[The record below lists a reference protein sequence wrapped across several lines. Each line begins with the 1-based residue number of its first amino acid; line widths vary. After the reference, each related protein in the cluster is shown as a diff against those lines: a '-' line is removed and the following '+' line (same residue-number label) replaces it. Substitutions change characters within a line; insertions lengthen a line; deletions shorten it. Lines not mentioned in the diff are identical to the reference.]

1 MTPRPAP
8 PGSKIEWERTI
19 PGVGRFYIHG
29 AVFRKEGKS
38 YLLRVEV
45 PEKNMSV
52 ACLIM
57 PDGAV
62 RKWYFNWEAREAE
75 IRSVI
80 EGARE
85 FVLAHHVLTS

>member
-19 PGVGRFYIHG
+19 PRVGHFYIHG
-29 AVFRKEGKS
+29 AVFRKGWKS
-38 YLLRVEV
+38 YLLRTKIVDM
-45 PEKNMSV
+45 NTSV
-52 ACLIM
+52 VCLIM
-57 PDGAV
+57 TDGSI
-62 RKWYFNWEAREAE
+62 RKWYFDWKSREAE
-75 IRSVI
+75 IQSVI